1 MSVGPMGFF
10 GAIPLPPSPQAQG
23 SEVDRAAQESSTQ
36 SGQQANDLKA
46 ENAAGI
52 GATDGE
58 EHGAAERDA
67 DGRRLFEK
75 QSGKKRSAAAA
86 PVAEPLAAPI
96 LPSKDPSGAS
106 GSQLDLMG

>member
-10 GAIPLPPSPQAQG
+10 GAIPLPPSPQTQG
-23 SEVDRAAQESSTQ
+23 SEADRAAQESSTQ
-36 SGQQANDLKA
+36 SGQKANDTKA

-52 GATDGE
+52 GATDGD
-58 EHGAAERDA
+58 EHGANERDA

-75 QSGKKRSAAAA
+75 QPGKKRSVA
-86 PVAEPLAAPI
+86 PVPDAEPLPAPI
-96 LPSKDPSGAS
+96 LPSKDPTGAS